1 MSDVQQSPIRMD
13 TIKDPR
19 ITAFLAAVDED
30 RGWSAQVLSR
40 LFREGKNEAGDIA
53 CDTALSRCIEHKL
66 VQNIMDTGDH
76 DYAYQLTDLGRL
88 VCIHTQPDR
97 YDRMKFKAGDL
108 VTLDHVEYD
117 NYYDLYKVVAIKDN
131 HVAVALPKD
140 WKAVGTLDDLNSVR
154 VYGLIVEIDEI
165 SHATW
170 DEEQTK
176 ERSDNV

>member
-1 MSDVQQSPIRMD
+1 MPNDQSPVVLDRIEDSRIR
-13 TIKDPR
+13 
-19 ITAFLAAVDED
+19 AFLAAVDED

-53 CDTALSRCIEHKL
+53 CDCALQTCIQHKL

-88 VCIHTQPDR
+88 VCIHTQPNR
-97 YDRMKFKAGDL
+97 YKNMKFKAGDM
-108 VTLDHVEYD
+108 VTLDRIEYD
-117 NYYDLYKVVAIKDN
+117 NYYDLYKVIAVKGN

-140 WKAVGTLDDLNSVR
+140 WKRVESLDDLNSVR
-154 VYGLIVEIDEI
+154 VYGLIVQLDEI

-170 DEEQTK
+170 DEEQTN
-176 ERSDNV
+176 ERSNNV